1 MENDLIRRFSEKKR
15 HGWYLCPRCGFDRM
29 NQKAARNALSR
40 RADIMVCD
48 RCGTEEA
55 LEDAN
60 KKAVSMG
67 SWLINEHPE
76 RFFMKG
82 KEYWNYYFTFDSW
95 EDIPFQN
102 AYIIAEGFSASDAYE
117 RFLLA
122 FPDAN
127 PGVNNYAFYY
137 TETRWPT
144 TVEAKKLPYAG
155 ILRLNGRFEAA
166 E

>member
-1 MENDLIRRFSEKKR
+1 MGNDLIRRFAEKQR

-29 NQKAARNALSR
+29 HQKAARNALSR

-60 KKAVSMG
+60 KETVSTS
-67 SWLINEHPE
+67 SWLVNKHPE
-76 RFFMKG
+76 QFFVKG
-82 KEYWNYYFTFDSW
+82 KEYWNYYFTFGSW
-95 EDIPFQN
+95 ERVPFQN
-102 AYIIAEGFSASDAYE
+102 AYIIVEGFNASDAYE
-117 RFLLA
+117 RFHQA
-122 FPDAN
+122 FPDVN
-127 PGVNNYAFYY
+127 SIVNNNAFYY

-144 TVEAKKLPYAG
+144 TAEAKKLPYAG
-155 ILRLNGRFEAA
+155 ILRLNGTFEAA